1 MTISFFEFPKKK
13 LLKMKIAR
21 FSEWHR
27 SGKRMKF
34 SRLRSVKSLKIS
46 FIEILV
52 DLRRFLHEWR
62 NQNWNYF
69 DKNDARKCRDGEIWR
84 FRNESFAFAANFAEN
99 KFTKRISRIVAA
111 FFHAF
116 LLLARPRKTRK
127 TSRSFAWIVW
137 KRRRSSFFVDK
148 YHSRRTLRNSGTFW
162 RRFYSQNAEKND

>member
-84 FRNESFAFAANFAEN
+84 FRKISIQSSENTNFVN
-99 KFTKRISRIVAA
+99 
-111 FFHAF
+111 
-116 LLLARPRKTRK
+116 KTRFFFQK
-127 TSRSFAWIVW
+127 SFMSP
-137 KRRRSSFFVDK
+137 KFFSKLEKKFGHFVDFFGMANL
-148 YHSRRTLRNSGTFW
+148 HFLVARGLNSARLEHTQLALN
-162 RRFYSQNAEKND
+162 RF